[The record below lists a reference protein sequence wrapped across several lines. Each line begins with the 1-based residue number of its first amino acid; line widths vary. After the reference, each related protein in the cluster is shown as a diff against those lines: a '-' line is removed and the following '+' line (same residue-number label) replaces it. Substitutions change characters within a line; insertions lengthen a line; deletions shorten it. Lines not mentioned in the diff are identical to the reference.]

1 MNGEA
6 MAAPQKRM
14 PIFTRSVKG
23 KFRRFKWSMLVLA
36 YAVYFLL
43 PWLPWTRQ
51 SGPSQPIL
59 FDIPGRRFYVFDLV
73 MYPQDVLWLAMLL
86 FIAAIFLFF
95 VTGLVGRAFC
105 GYYCFQTLWTD
116 FFIWIEGKIQGERPA
131 RIRLHKQPWNAEKA
145 LKLGATHFAW
155 LLVSFW
161 TAFTF
166 VAYYAPAGQLLREF
180 FVGAAPAA
188 AYTTTGILTFT
199 TYLAA
204 GFMREQICAFVCPYG
219 RFQSVMYAPQTLAV
233 HYDARRGEGEKGRLA
248 PRQGLKTLEERHA
261 QGHGDCVDCGYCVQV
276 CPAGIDIR
284 DGLQYRCISCGLC
297 IDACNQIMDSA
308 GFPRGLIR
316 YDSEENLAR
325 PVPAKPHIELRN
337 FRVIGYGIALALMV
351 GFLVYNIATHQ
362 PMAVVVN
369 QVRQP
374 LYTTLANGDVRDAYH
389 IRITN
394 SSRRDEVY
402 AISAKG
408 LPAGAL
414 QLAFHDVP
422 IKTGRSV
429 EVYAWVRLGPQHAAE
444 ISRFHFVVTPRSEP
458 DKAWTG
464 VARFFSAAG
473 EADGDNE

>member
-1 MNGEA
+1 MNGET

-131 RIRLHKQPWNAEKA
+131 RIRLFKQPWSAEKV
-145 LKLGATHFAW
+145 LKLGATHLAW

-166 VAYYAPAGQLLREF
+166 VAYYAPAGPLLREF

-188 AYTTTGILTFT
+188 AYMTTGILTLT

-233 HYDARRGEGEKGRLA
+233 HYDARRGEGEKGRQA
-248 PRQGLKTLEERHA
+248 PKPGFKTLAERHA

-325 PVPAKPHIELRN
+325 AVPAKPHAELRN
-337 FRVIGYGIALALMV
+337 FRVIGYGVALALMI
-351 GFLVYNIATHQ
+351 GFLAYNIANHQ
-362 PMAVVVN
+362 PLAVVVN

-402 AISAKG
+402 AMSAQG
-408 LPAGAL
+408 LPEGAL
-414 QLAFHDVP
+414 QLAFHEVP

-429 EVYAWVRLGPQHAAE
+429 EVYAWVRLPPRQAAA
-444 ISRFHFVVTPRSEP
+444 ISRFHFVVTPKSEP
-458 DKAWTG
+458 DKAWVG

-473 EADGDNE
+473 EAGE